1 MTGVRLRGDAARVL
15 RDGRQIGN
23 IYRWRFEGLAGDW
36 EAQAIKYRIEEDA
49 TGDIEL
55 SFFLGQ
61 NEIHAVGQFMG
72 DVLPD
77 GVMHREPVRLKGQEV
92 EFR

>member
-1 MTGVRLRGDAARVL
+1 M
-15 RDGRQIGN
+15 
-23 IYRWRFEGLAGDW
+23 AGDW
-36 EAQAIKYRIEEDA
+36 EAQAVKYRLEEDA
-49 TGDIEL
+49 TGNVEL

-77 GVMHREPVRLKGQEV
+77 GAMHREPVRLKEARRWFGLNRTQMAV
-92 EFR
+92 RSSSR